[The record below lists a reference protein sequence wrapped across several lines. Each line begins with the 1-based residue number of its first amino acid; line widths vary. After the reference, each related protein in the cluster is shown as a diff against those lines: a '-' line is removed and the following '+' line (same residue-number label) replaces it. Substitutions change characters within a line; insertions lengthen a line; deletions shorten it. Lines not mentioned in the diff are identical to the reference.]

1 KGIFRFVI
9 VQRRSK
15 AVIIAVCV
23 VAALGIFAYSQYL
36 SATHL
41 SISILESKVIQRN
54 ADNSLYNMTLQ
65 FQNPSLLPINV
76 GETDFIISI
85 NNENLGTGT
94 LQPLLI
100 PPMGKIASQ
109 APFTADNKILDK
121 YNKSDSVPNVKLTG
135 TSKYGISVISVNV
148 PFTYYPTE
156 QEAREFIHGS

>member
-1 KGIFRFVI
+1 M
-9 VQRRSK
+9 QRRSK

-54 ADNSLYNMTLQ
+54 ADNTLYNMTLQ

-76 GETDFIISI
+76 GETDFVISI

>member
-1 KGIFRFVI
+1 VE
-9 VQRRSK
+9 RRSK
-15 AVIIAVCV
+15 GIIIAVCI
-23 VAALGIFAYSQYL
+23 VAALGVFAYSQYL

-41 SISILESKVIQRN
+41 SISILESKIIQRN

-76 GETDFIISI
+76 GQTDFVISI

-94 LQPLLI
+94 LEPLLI
-100 PPMGKIASQ
+100 PPMGKIASPT
-109 APFTADNKILDK
+109 PFIADNKILDK
-121 YNKSDSVPNVKLTG
+121 YNKSDTVPNVKLTG

-156 QEAREFIHGS
+156 QEAREFIHSS

>member
-1 KGIFRFVI
+1 ME
-9 VQRRSK
+9 RRSK
-15 AVIIAVCV
+15 AVIISVCI
-23 VAALGIFAYSQYL
+23 VAAVGIFAYSQYL

-76 GETDFIISI
+76 GQTDFIISI

-94 LQPLLI
+94 LQPLVI

-109 APFTADNKILDK
+109 APFTADNTILDK
-121 YNKSDSVPNVKLTG
+121 YNKSNNVPNVKLSG